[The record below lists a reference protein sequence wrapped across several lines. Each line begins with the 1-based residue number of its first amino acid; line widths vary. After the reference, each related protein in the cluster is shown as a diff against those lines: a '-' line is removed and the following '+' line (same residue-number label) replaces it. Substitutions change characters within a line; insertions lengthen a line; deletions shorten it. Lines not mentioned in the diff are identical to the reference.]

1 MVSLTKESKE
11 LVARGYAITATE
23 TTFADHELEQA
34 LEAETFHYQ
43 REILDMASRHA
54 HERDMLRREHL
65 ERVVAITGDGE

>member
-1 MVSLTKESKE
+1 MAAFNKDEKA
-11 LVARGYAITATE
+11 LVARGYAVTATK

-34 LEAETFHYQ
+34 LEAEAFRYQ